1 MDSSRGKGRMKGSAA
16 VKASKQS
23 PTNGG
28 SDVTNTRLLSLLESE
43 LTKNIFVLIHGVVD
57 ALSVHKTVRILV
69 NDMPSARMTL
79 QILSANIVLLI
90 GSILLYQKAIL
101 PLLTIINNKLTSK
114 DELLQIDDNVKSVWI
129 LYQSLWL
136 LPMCILCYGCSMLWY
151 QDLADSTFK
160 YLKGIPKATT
170 LSKSVGH
177 ALYGTLVWLCA
188 FIQVKLL
195 TIMCPLVCFHLESAM
210 SLFFIGVQATIPL
223 TTASKMVVAAIEQM
237 VALSLRMVAHIAK
250 LAGLTLLCLMYGW
263 YAFDPKWIAEGLD
276 PDSRF
281 CLLERYWAYFVGY
294 GLPCVLLLEN
304 TSFFVGFG
312 VFLSIFPFCILIGS
326 VQDYTL
332 PYKRYSNG
340 SGSSGGGASHVK
352 DSDGIISIPVFRAA
366 QLWTLSLL
374 QYIDSKYVKSRKQ
387 QTKRNVKKDK

>member
-1 MDSSRGKGRMKGSAA
+1 MKGSVTA
-16 VKASKQS
+16 KQS
-23 PTNGG
+23 TLAAASDGGGATN
-28 SDVTNTRLLSLLESE
+28 SRLSLLEPE
-43 LTKNIFVLIHGVVD
+43 LTKTTFVLIHGLVD
-57 ALSVHKTVRILV
+57 ALSLHKTVRILI

-79 QILSANIVLLI
+79 QILSANVVLLI
-90 GSILLYQKAIL
+90 GSILLYQKAIH
-101 PLLTIINNKLTSK
+101 PLLNIINNKLNSK
-114 DELLQIDDNVKSVWI
+114 DELQQIDDNVQSVWI

-136 LPMCILCYGCSMLWY
+136 LPMCLLCYGCSMLWY

-195 TIMCPLVCFHLESAM
+195 TIMCPVVCSYLENAV
-210 SLFFIGVQATIPL
+210 SLFFIGVQATITL
-223 TTASKMVVAAIEQM
+223 TTASKMVVVTIEQL
-237 VALSLRMVAHIAK
+237 VVVSLRMVAQLSK

-281 CLLERYWAYFVGY
+281 CLLERYWAYFVGF

-332 PYKRYSNG
+332 PYKRFTGSDSN
-340 SGSSGGGASHVK
+340 ASISK
-352 DSDGIISIPVFRAA
+352 DSDGTLSIPVFRAA
-366 QLWTLSLL
+366 QVWTLSLL

-387 QTKRNVKKDK
+387 IKRTSIKDK

>member
-1 MDSSRGKGRMKGSAA
+1 MTS
-16 VKASKQS
+16 
-23 PTNGG
+23 TY
-28 SDVTNTRLLSLLESE
+28 RLLPLSMLESE
-43 LTKNIFVLIHGVVD
+43 LVKNTFVLIHGLVD

-69 NDMPSARMTL
+69 NDMPSARMTM
-79 QILSANIVLLI
+79 QILSANVVLLI

-101 PLLTIINNKLTSK
+101 PLLTIIDNKLTSK
-114 DELLQIDDNVKSVWI
+114 EDLEQIDDNIQSVWI

-195 TIMCPLVCFHLESAM
+195 TIMCPLVCSNLESAVG
-210 SLFFIGVQATIPL
+210 LFFIGVQATIPL

-237 VALSLRMVAHIAK
+237 VALSLRMIAHFSK

-281 CLLERYWAYFVGY
+281 CLLERHWAYFVGY

-312 VFLSIFPFCILIGS
+312 VFLSIFPFCILTGS

-332 PYKRYSNG
+332 PYKRYSSG
-340 SGSSGGGASHVK
+340 SGDIK
-352 DSDGIISIPVFRAA
+352 DREDGIIISIPVFRAA
-366 QLWTLSLL
+366 QVWTLSLL